1 MSNSAAA
8 AGKSGFKAMFTLYLA
23 MMCVGMGQTV
33 VFAILPMLGRELHL
47 DLLVFNL
54 PFSDIV
60 IEPRE
65 LAITSLSALTAFV
78 FFVAAPKWGRLSDR
92 WGRKPLIIFGLFG
105 YVAGTLAF
113 NGVAYLGLSGA
124 LVGTTLLVCLIISRA
139 FHAVVMSATH
149 PASAA
154 YMVDVTS
161 VYERTKGMGKLQACN
176 QLGVMVG
183 PALAWFVTFNYLA
196 PLYIQAAV
204 ALIVGLLVC
213 LYLPAIPPANTTGR
227 KQAKLAYFDPRYRK
241 FIILGFIIYSLL
253 GMVQQTLGFYFQD
266 ILAIDGVRAAQLFSS
281 AMVVSSV
288 AILLAQFGVV
298 RSYSGLPM
306 GLLRI
311 GLPFMLL
318 SYLLLA
324 NATALWMLYLAM
336 GLFGFGMGLTGPSFT
351 ASATMAV
358 ESHEQGGLAGLIG
371 AIAGLGFMFGPLI
384 GGGLYRLSPSYP
396 YWCSALV
403 MMVIILSLS
412 ILDKS
417 RKK

>member
-78 FFVAAPKWGRLSDR
+78 FFVVAPKWGRLSDR

-124 LVGTTLLVCLIISRA
+124 LVGTTLFVCLIISRA

-306 GLLRI
+306 GL
-311 GLPFMLL
+311 FE
-318 SYLLLA
+318 
-324 NATALWMLYLAM
+324 
-336 GLFGFGMGLTGPSFT
+336 FGMGLTGPSFT

-403 MMVIILSLS
+403 MTVVILSLS

-417 RKK
+417 REKTKS

>member
-1 MSNSAAA
+1 
-8 AGKSGFKAMFTLYLA
+8 
-23 MMCVGMGQTV
+23 
-33 VFAILPMLGRELHL
+33 
-47 DLLVFNL
+47 
-54 PFSDIV
+54 
-60 IEPRE
+60 
-65 LAITSLSALTAFV
+65 
-78 FFVAAPKWGRLSDR
+78 
-92 WGRKPLIIFGLFG
+92 
-105 YVAGTLAF
+105 
-113 NGVAYLGLSGA
+113 
-124 LVGTTLLVCLIISRA
+124 
-139 FHAVVMSATH
+139 
-149 PASAA
+149 
-154 YMVDVTS
+154 
-161 VYERTKGMGKLQACN
+161 
-176 QLGVMVG
+176 MVG

-227 KQAKLAYFDPRYRK
+227 KQAKLTYFDPRYRK

-403 MMVIILSLS
+403 MTVVILSLS

>member
-1 MSNSAAA
+1 
-8 AGKSGFKAMFTLYLA
+8 
-23 MMCVGMGQTV
+23 
-33 VFAILPMLGRELHL
+33 
-47 DLLVFNL
+47 
-54 PFSDIV
+54 
-60 IEPRE
+60 
-65 LAITSLSALTAFV
+65 
-78 FFVAAPKWGRLSDR
+78 
-92 WGRKPLIIFGLFG
+92 
-105 YVAGTLAF
+105 
-113 NGVAYLGLSGA
+113 
-124 LVGTTLLVCLIISRA
+124 
-139 FHAVVMSATH
+139 
-149 PASAA
+149 
-154 YMVDVTS
+154 
-161 VYERTKGMGKLQACN
+161 
-176 QLGVMVG
+176 
-183 PALAWFVTFNYLA
+183 
-196 PLYIQAAV
+196 
-204 ALIVGLLVC
+204 

-227 KQAKLAYFDPRYRK
+227 KQTKLAYFDPRYRK

-403 MMVIILSLS
+403 MTVVILSLS